1 MFTTNSH
8 LGVTLF
14 LGRGPVS
21 VAAFDL
27 VVLALGLLLG
37 YAAYKLRPLAAKA
50 KKAAPAPVPP
60 APTNTTLPGAA

>member
-1 MFTTNSH
+1 MSAPQSN
-8 LGVTLF
+8 LETLP
-14 LGRGPVS
+14 RS
-21 VAAFDL
+21 VL

-50 KKAAPAPVPP
+50 KKAEPAPVPP